1 MSNDLEYYKVGARVA
16 VACCNQYGGNKE
28 VKPGIITS
36 IFEDKYHGDMMDI
49 SVLNNSGNM
58 SSIREKINSDRVMP
72 LFLANDQLDAISD
85 KVNKKISKNKK
96 G

>member
-1 MSNDLEYYKVGARVA
+1 MDDNEYYKVGARVA
-16 VACCNQYGGNKE
+16 VAYCNQFGGDKE
-28 VKPGIITS
+28 IKPGIITS

-58 SSIREKINSDRVMP
+58 SSIREKINSARVMP
-72 LFLANDQLDAISD
+72 LFLANDKLVAISD